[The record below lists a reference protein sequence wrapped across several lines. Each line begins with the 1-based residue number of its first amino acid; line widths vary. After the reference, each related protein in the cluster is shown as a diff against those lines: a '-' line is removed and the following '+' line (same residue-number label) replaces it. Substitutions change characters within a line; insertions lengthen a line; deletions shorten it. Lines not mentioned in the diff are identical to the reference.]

1 MDKKDRLVP
10 DEDYEYEKSRAELER
25 QRQQALE
32 EAEQKAAEEAA
43 AKEREEQRERDRQI
57 AADRLELMK
66 LKSGV
71 IEESETIYEEHE
83 EAPEMTKKQ
92 KLANFWYHYKIPV
105 IFAVFLIAVVGFIVY
120 DEVTR
125 VRPDMTIMMI
135 ANNGLAYREQE
146 MEEFFEKY
154 VDDLNGDG
162 KINVLV
168 MEVPLDSASNTQMQL
183 GNQNKVVAQM
193 QTGEN
198 IMVITDSNTDTMFLN
213 MMKRDLDKD
222 FPGNEYIDIDG
233 LSLNFKFLAEE
244 LKFENM
250 PNDVH
255 LAMRI
260 PIKTLSDSKEKMQEN
275 YDEAF
280 VVFKRIVEDLTAR
293 ARETNDPGLDTEPM
307 HRDDSSTESAAQ

>member
-162 KINVLV
+162 KVNVLV

-307 HRDDSSTESAAQ
+307 HRDDSSTESTAQ

>member
-307 HRDDSSTESAAQ
+307 HRDDSSTESVAQ

>member
-162 KINVLV
+162 KVNVLV

>member
-162 KINVLV
+162 KVNVLV

-307 HRDDSSTESAAQ
+307 HRDDSSTESVAQ

>member
-162 KINVLV
+162 KVNVLV

-183 GNQNKVVAQM
+183 GNRNKVVAQM

>member
-162 KINVLV
+162 KVNVLV
-168 MEVPLDSASNTQMQL
+168 MEVPLDSASNTQVQL

-307 HRDDSSTESAAQ
+307 HRDDSSTESVAQ

>member
-244 LKFENM
+244 FKFENM

>member
-1 MDKKDRLVP
+1 MDKKERLVP
-10 DEDYEYEKSRAELER
+10 DEDYEFEKSRAELER

-32 EAEQKAAEEAA
+32 DAEQRAAEEAA

-71 IEESETIYEEHE
+71 IEESETIHEEHE

-120 DEVTR
+120 DEVSR

-162 KINVLV
+162 KVNVLV
-168 MEVPLDSASNTQMQL
+168 MEVPLDSASNSQMQL

-250 PNDVH
+250 PNDIH

-307 HRDDSSTESAAQ
+307 HRDESSGAQAQ